1 MRNLLERIYF
11 MLCKI
16 PTWQEAI
23 ERIPEGSI
31 TKYDMSKVTI
41 GDMPYKKDWTPKY
54 IEGVSPQ
61 FRIGRE
67 WAKDMTDPA
76 SITQWATTMKL
87 KLQREANTKDA
98 WIQSNFRIKYG
109 TVRALIK
116 LPNVKGAHSAFW
128 LFGGLPEMDVLEHCG
143 GWENKVSVTHH
154 HGYDYNNVPNPK
166 GKKMTHNNARYN
178 KKFKPRDEF
187 YLYEV
192 ELSPY
197 KIVYK
202 INGVKVRTLKRG
214 LSSGENKVIFDVV
227 KNSYCQTTTESV
239 LDDDAVM
246 IVDFLEVYKIS

>member
-16 PTWQEAI
+16 PTWEDAI
-23 ERIPEGSI
+23 KSIPQGDYI
-31 TKYDMSKVTI
+31 KYDMSKVTI
-41 GDMPYKKDWTPKY
+41 GDMPWKYGWTPIY
-54 IEGVSPQ
+54 VEDESPQ

-67 WAKDMTDPA
+67 WAKDMTDADNILQSPTKMTL
-76 SITQWATTMKL
+76 TQPKSAG
-87 KLQREANTKDA
+87 TKDA

-116 LPNVKGAHSAFW
+116 LPDVSGAHSSFW
-128 LFGGLPEMDVLEHCG
+128 LFGQNGMPEMDVLEHCG

-154 HGYDYNNVPNPK
+154 HGIAYES
-166 GKKMTHNNARYN
+166 GQKKMTHNNARYN
-178 KKFKPRDEF
+178 KNFKPRDEF

-197 KIVYK
+197 KVVYK

-214 LSSGENKVIFDVV
+214 LSSGENKVIFNVV

-239 LDDDAVM
+239 LNDDAVM